1 MTNFYDFGTMGSVL
15 GMVCALIWGVSELVS
30 DLVRGNQ
37 LLRSG
42 QLEEAVAAYQKA
54 IAHDKTFHWSHYM
67 LGETLEKLG
76 RLEEA
81 VESYQRA
88 FVLKPDQSDFRLGFV
103 RAVHKAKGKGK
114 TSEPEQ
120 ISSVSLVEAHQ
131 INAEFLYEA
140 KDYEGSLN
148 SFQYY
153 LSSQGN
159 KYHQAV
165 HRKVALA
172 AKQIFTSR
180 SEHKQFWEGCSDSM
194 SRKFQACLEL
204 AKNSRFLEAKQR
216 FALHARELFEQPQV
230 SENWIQAFQKIC
242 DSREQGHIFE
252 RSKIRTVQKIV
263 VSGMGW
269 SGSSAL
275 YDYFREFK
283 NIKVLKGEARF
294 LENSSSLLTLYDK
307 IRKVT
312 DWWPSFLGFFFC
324 SLLGFKVMNRS
335 EEYKSMG
342 AARRFSLSP
351 DAKTYSENVNKLM
364 GNASPLLA
372 GKGDTLSNFKIF
384 ADDVANL
391 LSSESDSH
399 DYDVVLLDNCIK
411 IGNIRLVDCLKNTKL
426 FCTFRDPRSNFVSR
440 KRENVAYLDD
450 ASMFIKSRRDNYSE
464 YHSLVSEYQ
473 EKTQNTSNQVF
484 KVQFEEFVLS
494 ETYRQELAQ
503 RAGLDLSTHEPH
515 QHFKPWESKK
525 NVYLHQTYE
534 NQEEIRAIE
543 QAFPEY
549 CFTDSNS

>member
-1 MTNFYDFGTMGSVL
+1 
-15 GMVCALIWGVSELVS
+15 MVCALVWGVSELVS

-42 QLEEAVAAYQKA
+42 KLEEAVAAYQKA
-54 IAHDKTFHWSHYM
+54 IAHDQTFHWYHYK

-114 TSEPEQ
+114 TSEPKQ
-120 ISSVSLVEAHQ
+120 ISSVSLVEAHK

-153 LSSQGN
+153 LSSQGT
-159 KYHQAV
+159 KGSFKLFQKARSAV
-165 HRKVALA
+165 GQVLKGE
-172 AKQIFTSR
+172 T
-180 SEHKQFWEGCSDSM
+180 HKQFWAGCSDGM
-194 SRKFQACLEL
+194 SHKFQACLEL
-204 AKNSRFLEAKQR
+204 AKNSRFLEAKQQ
-216 FALHARELFEQPQV
+216 FALHARELFEQPQI

-252 RSKIRTVQKIV
+252 RSKIRTVQKIL

-283 NIKVLKGEARF
+283 NIKLLKGEVRWLEGPLSLLKLYDEIGKATDYWLSF
-294 LENSSSLLTLYDK
+294 LE
-307 IRKVT
+307 
-312 DWWPSFLGFFFC
+312 FFFG
-324 SLLGFKVMNRS
+324 SLLGFKVMKS
-335 EEYKSMG
+335 SGEYKLLGG
-342 AARRFSLSP
+342 ARTFSLGA

-391 LSSESDSH
+391 LSGESGNHNCDM
-399 DYDVVLLDNCIK
+399 VLLDNCVHIA
-411 IGNIRLVDCLKNTKL
+411 NIRVLDCLKNTKL
-426 FCTFRDPRSNFVSR
+426 FCTFRDPRSNFVAL
-440 KRENVAYLDD
+440 KREHAGFIDD
-450 ASMFIKSRRDNYSE
+450 ANKFIDSGRKQYGKL
-464 YHSLVSEYQ
+464 HSLVSEYQ
-473 EKTQNTSNQVF
+473 EKTQNTSSQVF

-503 RAGLDLSTHEPH
+503 RAGLDLSTHKPH

-543 QAFPEY
+543 QALPEY
-549 CFTDSNS
+549 CLTDLNS

>member
-1 MTNFYDFGTMGSVL
+1 
-15 GMVCALIWGVSELVS
+15 
-30 DLVRGNQ
+30 
-37 LLRSG
+37 
-42 QLEEAVAAYQKA
+42 
-54 IAHDKTFHWSHYM
+54 
-67 LGETLEKLG
+67 
-76 RLEEA
+76 
-81 VESYQRA
+81 
-88 FVLKPDQSDFRLGFV
+88 
-103 RAVHKAKGKGK
+103 
-114 TSEPEQ
+114 
-120 ISSVSLVEAHQ
+120 
-131 INAEFLYEA
+131 
-140 KDYEGSLN
+140 
-148 SFQYY
+148 
-153 LSSQGN
+153 
-159 KYHQAV
+159 
-165 HRKVALA
+165 
-172 AKQIFTSR
+172 
-180 SEHKQFWEGCSDSM
+180 
-194 SRKFQACLEL
+194 
-204 AKNSRFLEAKQR
+204 
-216 FALHARELFEQPQV
+216 
-230 SENWIQAFQKIC
+230 
-242 DSREQGHIFE
+242 
-252 RSKIRTVQKIV
+252 
-263 VSGMGW
+263 
-269 SGSSAL
+269 
-275 YDYFREFK
+275 
-283 NIKVLKGEARF
+283 
-294 LENSSSLLTLYDK
+294 
-307 IRKVT
+307 
-312 DWWPSFLGFFFC
+312 
-324 SLLGFKVMNRS
+324 
-335 EEYKSMG
+335 MG

-399 DYDVVLLDNCIK
+399 DYDVVLLNNCIK
-411 IGNIRLVDCLKNTKL
+411 IGKIRLVDCLKNTKL
-426 FCTFRDPRSNFVSR
+426 FCTFRDPRSNFVSI